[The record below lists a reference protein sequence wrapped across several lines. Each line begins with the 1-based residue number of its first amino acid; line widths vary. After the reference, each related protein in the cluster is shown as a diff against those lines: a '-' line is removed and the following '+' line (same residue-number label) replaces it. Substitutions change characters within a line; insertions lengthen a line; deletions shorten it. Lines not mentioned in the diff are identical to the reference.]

1 MQYFV
6 PIIFI
11 SGSVKEKKEVQNKT
25 TKTILQGYAQFFN
38 ISNRICII
46 NFESMHNCQSNI
58 IGGKINFFFCT

>member
-25 TKTILQGYAQFFN
+25 TKTILQA
-38 ISNRICII
+38 RICPVFQHCAD
-46 NFESMHNCQSNI
+46 NN
-58 IGGKINFFFCT
+58 KIK